1 MTRNN
6 FSALIAT
13 RCTIGRLGLVAERG
27 PAGVF
32 ANVRHVVCHSPSG
45 MDYGHAGPGSA
56 DLALSSLC
64 AIIAPPDPAAER
76 SLHSLS
82 PPGYDEA
89 DADDRLWSVVTPR
102 GERISRLAWRLHQPF
117 KRTFVMAMKDDGPY
131 VPLDI
136 ILSWID
142 VQSQALI
149 ERDSLM

>member
-1 MTRNN
+1 MTRNE

-13 RCTIGRLGLVAERG
+13 QCTIGRLGLMAERG

-32 ANVRHVVCHSPSG
+32 ANVRHVVCHSPRG
-45 MDYGHAGPGSA
+45 IDYGHGGPGGA

-64 AIIAPPDPAAER
+64 ALIPPPDPAIER
-76 SLHSLS
+76 RQHSFV
-82 PPGYDEA
+82 PPRYDEA
-89 DADDRLWSVVTPR
+89 DADDRLWSVLTPR

-117 KRTFVMAMKDDGPY
+117 KRTFVVAMKGDDPY

-142 VQSQALI
+142 VQSRALI
-149 ERDSLM
+149 DRDSRL